1 MPACRSRRFRSGLP
15 GFIPL
20 IAFFMRSLLNVVV
33 MVATVMHFTCG
44 CCLHSSHAC
53 ADDHDCCAEH
63 DAAPTGDADHDCSGC
78 TCTATVEADSADV
91 VHVADLPSAAL
102 WLAEPLPANGLGKE
116 RPKDRGGP
124 PLSIAGHPLHERL
137 LV

>member
-1 MPACRSRRFRSGLP
+1 MH
-15 GFIPL
+15 
-20 IAFFMRSLLNVVV
+20 SLLNVVV

-44 CCLHSSHAC
+44 CCLHASHAC

-63 DAAPTGDADHDCSGC
+63 DAAPSGDADHDCGGC
-78 TCTATVEADSADV
+78 TCVATVEADSAD
-91 VHVADLPSAAL
+91 LPPFPAL
-102 WLAEPLPANGLGKE
+102 PPMAVWLPVPMPASGLVKG

-124 PLSIAGHPLHERL
+124 PLSTASHPLHERL